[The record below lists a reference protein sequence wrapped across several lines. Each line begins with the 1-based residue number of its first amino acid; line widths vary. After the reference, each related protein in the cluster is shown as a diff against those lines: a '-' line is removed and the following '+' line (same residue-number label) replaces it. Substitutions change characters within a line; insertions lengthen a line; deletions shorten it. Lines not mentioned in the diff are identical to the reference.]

1 MEACPRGACKRKGG
15 EEVRL
20 DGWSLRMSSSGSS
33 SGSMNA
39 GSGDRGGIVS
49 GFTGWN
55 MGGIWVGGDGTLMG
69 LVVG

>member
-20 DGWSLRMSSSGSS
+20 DGWSSRMSSLWSS
-33 SGSMNA
+33 SGLMNA
-39 GSGDRGGIVS
+39 GSGDRGGTVS

>member
-1 MEACPRGACKRKGG
+1 MEACLRGACKRKGG
-15 EEVRL
+15 EEVCL
-20 DGWSLRMSSSGSS
+20 DGWSSRISLSWSL
-33 SGSMNA
+33 SGSMST

>member
-20 DGWSLRMSSSGSS
+20 DGWLSRMLSSWSS

-49 GFTGWN
+49 GLTGWN
-55 MGGIWVGGDGTLMG
+55 MGVIWIGGDGTLMG

>member
-20 DGWSLRMSSSGSS
+20 DGWLSRMSSSWLS
-33 SGSMNA
+33 SGLMNA

-49 GFTGWN
+49 GCTGWN

-69 LVVG
+69 LAVG

>member
-1 MEACPRGACKRKGG
+1 MEACLRGACKRKGG

-20 DGWSLRMSSSGSS
+20 DGWLSQMSLSWSSLGL
-33 SGSMNA
+33 MNA

-69 LVVG
+69 LLVG

>member
-1 MEACPRGACKRKGG
+1 MEACLRGACKRKGG

-20 DGWSLRMSSSGSS
+20 DGWLSLMSLLLSSSGL
-33 SGSMNA
+33 MNA
-39 GSGDRGGIVS
+39 GSGDRGGIVR